1 MSKLLF
7 EKNMFQKLLDLFYT
21 AKSNDN
27 ADQFISKIK
36 YTNPELADAFGELDK
51 VIVSR
56 QLKLKSAL
64 QSQGLDTSKID
75 AFLKK
80 YYNKF

>member
-51 VIVSR
+51 AIVSR

>member
-27 ADQFISKIK
+27 ADRFISKIK

-51 VIVSR
+51 AIVRSQL
-56 QLKLKSAL
+56 QLKSTL
-64 QSQGLDTSKID
+64 QKHGLDTSKVD
-75 AFLKK
+75 DFLKK
-80 YYNKF
+80 HYNKF

>member
-36 YTNPELADAFGELDK
+36 YTNPELADAFGEMDK
-51 VIVSR
+51 AIVSR
-56 QLKLKSAL
+56 QLKLKAAL
-64 QSQGLDTSKID
+64 EKNGLDTSKID
-75 AFLKK
+75 TFLKK

>member
-21 AKSNDN
+21 AKANDN

-36 YTNPELADAFGELDK
+36 YTNPELADAFGDLDNAM
-51 VIVSR
+51 IRS
-56 QLKLKSAL
+56 QLKLKSTL
-64 QSQGLDTSKID
+64 EKHGLDTSKID
-75 AFLKK
+75 DFLKK

>member
-7 EKNMFQKLLDLFYT
+7 ERNMFQKLLDLFYT
-21 AKSNDN
+21 AKANDN

-36 YTNPELADAFGELDK
+36 YTNPELADAFGEMDK
-51 VIVSR
+51 AIVSR
-56 QLKLKSAL
+56 QLKLKASL
-64 QSQGLDTSKID
+64 ERSGLDTSKID
-75 AFLKK
+75 DFLKK

>member
-7 EKNMFQKLLDLFYT
+7 ERNMFQKLLDLFYT

-51 VIVSR
+51 VIVSK

>member
-36 YTNPELADAFGELDK
+36 YTNPEIADAFGELDK
-51 VIVSR
+51 VIVSK

>member
-7 EKNMFQKLLDLFYT
+7 ERNMFQKLLDLFYT

>member
-51 VIVSR
+51 VIVSK